1 MATIHMQRIKGRLER
16 QIADE
21 VDVSDLDGRSEPEV
35 KQARLSRSL
44 AAYALIA
51 LTGIDV
57 EAAVVSIT
65 DTFDDNGVDAIH
77 FDAKSKTLYLV
88 QAKWFES
95 GHGSIALGD
104 FEKFATGFLDIVNLR
119 LDRFNDRVRGKESIL
134 TEALLDSEVQLCLV
148 ITYTGTEGIS
158 KQVERRLSDLLE
170 EHNNPEEVL
179 RIEILNQAQL
189 YSALS
194 GGPKR
199 SDINLEIAL
208 KEWGRTTEPY
218 VIYYGMVDA
227 NNIGDWWKTYGSTLF
242 ADNIRGFK
250 GSTDV
255 NRAMTA
261 TLQYEPQ
268 HLMYFNNG
276 LTVLCTKV
284 LKKPFGG
291 QSRDI
296 GLFDCQGVSIVN
308 GAQTVG
314 VIGAFREKLGVD
326 IEGAKVLVRILS
338 LEDCPSGFEKVVTRA
353 TNTQNRI
360 ERRDFAALDPNQH
373 RLSVE
378 SSLDGKK
385 YVFKTGEPEPSQE
398 EGCSIVEA
406 TVALA
411 CADTD
416 VTLAVQAKREIGR
429 LWDDIEAAP
438 YTTLFNDDTTAV
450 VLWKTV
456 EIMRLVDATLKNLS
470 KSQKPR
476 ADMIAIHGNRLI
488 LHRVFMDSSIR
499 SFRRSDID
507 IDSLKSSVG
516 SATERAF
523 LSLCDHLESKYPNA
537 YLASLFKNQS
547 KCREVDR
554 SISNDSQTK
563 TAAPIATRKASRS
576 GQPKFPGLE

>member
-1 MATIHMQRIKGRLER
+1 M
-16 QIADE
+16 
-21 VDVSDLDGRSEPEV
+21 
-35 KQARLSRSL
+35 
-44 AAYALIA
+44 
-51 LTGIDV
+51 DV
-57 EAAVVSIT
+57 ESAAASIT
-65 DTFDDNGVDAIH
+65 DGFDDNGVDAIH

-88 QAKWFES
+88 QSKWIEK
-95 GHGSIALGD
+95 GHGTIGLGE
-104 FEKFATGFLDIVNLR
+104 FEKFVTGFLDIVNKR
-119 LDRFNDRVRGKESIL
+119 LDRFNDRVRAKEPIL
-134 TEALLDSEVQLCLV
+134 TEALLDSEVHLCLV
-148 ITYTGTEGIS
+148 ITYTGTEEIGEH
-158 KQVERRLSDLLE
+158 VERRLSDLLE

-179 RIEILNQAQL
+179 TIEVLNQARL

-194 GGPKR
+194 GGPER

-208 KEWGRTTEPY
+208 KEWGKATEPY
-218 VIYYGMVDA
+218 VIYYGLVDA
-227 NNIGDWWKTYGSTLF
+227 NSIAEWWRTYGSTLF

-261 TLQYEPQ
+261 TLQSEPQ

-276 LTVLCTKV
+276 LTVLCTQV
-284 LKKPFGG
+284 SKKPLGG
-291 QSRDI
+291 PSRDI

-314 VIGAFREKLGVD
+314 VIGAVREKLGVD
-326 IEGAKVLVRILS
+326 IEGANVLVRILS
-338 LEDCPSGFEKVVTRA
+338 LEDCPMGFEKAVTRA

-373 RLSVE
+373 RLSGE
-378 SSLDGKK
+378 LLLDSKK
-385 YVFKTGEPEPSQE
+385 YVFKTGETEPSPE

-411 CADTD
+411 CADKD
-416 VTLAVQAKREIGR
+416 VSLAVQAKREIGR

-450 VLWKTV
+450 VLWKAV
-456 EIMRLVDATLKNLS
+456 EIMRLVDGELKNLS
-470 KSQKPR
+470 KSSKPR

-507 IDSLKSSVG
+507 IDSMKASVG

-523 LSLCDHLESKYPNA
+523 LSLCGHLESKYPNA

-554 SISNDSQTK
+554 SISTASLTK
-563 TAAPIATRKASRS
+563 TATPIASREDDKS
-576 GQPKFPGLE
+576 EQPKLPGFD